1 VFQLIL
7 PFQLELPFEAQ
18 AAGQAGPSE
27 LRPPRVRRARVRSG
41 PASGLRVEAGL
52 VTGPLARENARFEAQ
67 RDEAAS
73 AGLVS
78 LEAAQP

>member
-7 PFQLELPFEAQ
+7 PFQLDLPFEAQ
-18 AAGQAGPSE
+18 AAGSPGQAGPSA

-41 PASGLRVEAGL
+41 PASALRVEAAL
-52 VTGPLARENARFEAQ
+52 VTAQ
-67 RDEAAS
+67 RDEATS
-73 AGLVS
+73 AGLVG